1 MSQYFFPFPTAP
13 HTKPHQAIVDTLPSD
28 GSHPLVPR
36 HSANPTIPRHLGAKR
51 P

>member
-13 HTKPHQAIVDTLPSD
+13 NIKPHQATATLPFQNKP
-28 GSHPLVPR
+28 HPLVPR
-36 HSANPTIPRHLGAKR
+36 HFANPAIPRHLGAKR